1 MKAFKHEKRSPS
13 AGGGLPIR
21 PARELEMASPNKSPV
36 KRTSAGLR
44 EALFDAIEKVRDG
57 DMVAE
62 DAKAIAALSNQIC
75 STVSLEI
82 QVAKLRSEYPADMK
96 LVLPVPL
103 SLGPSED
110 EKK

>member
-1 MKAFKHEKRSPS
+1 MGK
-13 AGGGLPIR
+13 
-21 PARELEMASPNKSPV
+21 NPV

-75 STVSLEI
+75 STVNLEI
-82 QVAKLRSEYPADMK
+82 HVAKLRAEYPADMK
-96 LVLPVPL
+96 LVLPVQL
-103 SLGPSED
+103 TLGSSED
-110 EKK
+110 DKK